1 MKMAEAKQ
9 AKLLKVV
16 ASQESDQS
24 FSEILQSRR
33 SKEIVIAFC
42 GPVGSKIPDVV
53 DAVENTLHSQY
64 RYKIKRIK
72 ISDFIKKH
80 ATKVKKDFNEAA
92 LEDPAQRIIQLQEI
106 GNELRKK
113 YDNEILGQLAIES
126 ISIDRQLRREKEKD
140 RNRDDDDKHTYRV
153 AYLIDSLKHPDEVNI
168 LRAVYR
174 KIFFLFGIFCQSK
187 IRKENLEEIQINN
200 VEAEKIMSN
209 DKEQAE
215 KYGQKLIET
224 LQHADIF
231 INNNHPN
238 TKTEKIKRY
247 IALILDNKSINP
259 TIHEYAMFIAQSAA
273 LRSSCLSRQIGAAIL
288 SEKGEIISTGYNDVP
303 KKGGGLC
310 TSEDGLGD
318 HRCVVQGNYCHSNR
332 HKDQIKES
340 INKIISSEYK
350 GKEKARKVT
359 ERITS
364 ETRIKDLI
372 EFSRAVHAEM
382 EAILSTS
389 RSGLSPKGGSLY
401 CTTFPCHH
409 CARHIIASGIKK
421 LFFIEPYEKSLA
433 TELHK
438 EEIVLEPENPHE
450 DHKKVVFSHFEGVA
464 PRQYIDLFEAD
475 GRKVDGQGN
484 TIDPAEALPVTP
496 EYLDAWSE
504 VEAKVVDYLRKK
516 FSSE

>member
-9 AKLLKVV
+9 AKQLKVV
-16 ASQESDQS
+16 ASQESDRS
-24 FSEILQSRR
+24 LSELLQSRR

-42 GPVGSKIPDVV
+42 GPVGSKTPDIV
-53 DAVENTLHSQY
+53 DAVEKTLQAQY
-64 RYKIKRIK
+64 RYEIKRIK

-80 ATKVKKDFNEAA
+80 ATKVKNDFNETA

-106 GNELRKK
+106 GNKLRKK
-113 YDNEILGQLAIES
+113 YGNEILGQLAIES
-126 ISIDRQLRREKEKD
+126 ISIDRQLRREKEKKGD
-140 RNRDDDDKHTYRV
+140 TDDDDKHTYRV

-174 KIFFLFGIFCQSK
+174 NIFFLFGIFCQSK
-187 IRKENLEEIQINN
+187 IRKANLEEIQINN
-200 VEAEKIMSN
+200 VDAEEIMSK
-209 DKEQAE
+209 DKKQAE
-215 KYGQKLIET
+215 HYGQKLIDT

-231 INNNHPN
+231 INNNHPS
-238 TKTEKIKRY
+238 TKSEKIKRY
-247 IALILDNKSINP
+247 IALILGDKSINP

-310 TSEDGLGD
+310 TSEDGSGD
-318 HRCVVQGNYCHSNR
+318 HRCVVQNYCHSDR
-332 HKDQIKES
+332 HKDQIKEEV
-340 INKIISSEYK
+340 NKIISSEYEEN
-350 GKEKARKVT
+350 EKARKVT

-409 CARHIIASGIKK
+409 CAKHIIASGIKK

-433 TELHK
+433 AELHK
-438 EEIVLEPENPHE
+438 EEIVLEPGNPHE

-475 GRKVDGQGN
+475 GRKVDGKGK
-484 TIDPAEALPVTP
+484 TIDPTAALPVTP

-504 VEAKVVDYLRKK
+504 VEAKVVDYLKK
-516 FSSE
+516 KLGSE